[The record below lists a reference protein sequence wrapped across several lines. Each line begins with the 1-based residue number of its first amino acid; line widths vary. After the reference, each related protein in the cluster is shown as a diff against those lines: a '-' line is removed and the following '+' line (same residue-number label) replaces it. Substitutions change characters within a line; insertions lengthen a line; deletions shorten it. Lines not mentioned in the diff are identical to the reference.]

1 MASAKD
7 EVAFVY
13 HACARD
19 VLASTMVIALEEVTA
34 VVVAGEVRFDSL
46 NAGETLD
53 WMTARLGPQV
63 LNQTVRTGEQ
73 SR

>member
-7 EVAFVY
+7 EVAVVY

-19 VLASTMVIALEEVTA
+19 VLASTMMIALEEVTA
-34 VVVAGEVRFDSL
+34 VVVTGEIGFDGL
-46 NAGETLD
+46 NPGETMD

-63 LNQTVRTGEQ
+63 LN
-73 SR
+73 

>member
-7 EVAFVY
+7 EVSFVH

-19 VLASTMVIALEEVTA
+19 VLASTMMIALEEATTI
-34 VVVAGEVRFDSL
+34 VVICEGGFNGLS
-46 NAGETLD
+46 AGETLD
-53 WMTARLGPQV
+53 WMAARIGPQV

-73 SR
+73 PR